1 MLIELRK
8 GGDLG
13 RTVGHL
19 YKAEKAATLAND
31 FFIVKHTDHG
41 RSST

>member
-19 YKAEKAATLAND
+19 YKERLIFYCIKSLAS
-31 FFIVKHTDHG
+31 VG
-41 RSST
+41 V